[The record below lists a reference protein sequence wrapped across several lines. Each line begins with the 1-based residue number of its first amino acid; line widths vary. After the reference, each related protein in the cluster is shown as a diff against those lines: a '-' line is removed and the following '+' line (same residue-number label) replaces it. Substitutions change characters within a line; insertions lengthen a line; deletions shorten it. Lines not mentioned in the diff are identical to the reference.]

1 MSLCPMCGRAYCDH
15 TTEERDQTY
24 LEMMANLTE
33 KELELC
39 RNEPADS
46 PRKIDMGREIRAKQ
60 KEARKSEINRSYV

>member
-1 MSLCPMCGRAYCDH
+1 
-15 TTEERDQTY
+15 
-24 LEMMANLTE
+24 MMADLTE

-60 KEARKSEINRSYV
+60 KEARKSEISRSYV